1 MRIGWMY
8 KLVNPVRAIHSIAVI
23 AVLFGCSVSEALSQN
38 PKTVTP
44 LARTEADSSLIELR
58 DKRSALLVV
67 MRTGIV
73 NASDNEQ
80 EIIDK
85 VLKSDPTPRGRFQ
98 WVYGT
103 MSKKLNRYIRK
114 YGSLTAASDL
124 SEADFVLFFN
134 LLEFRR
140 ILDTTYPFGELFVIV
155 KGLPELRIPPRVIWR
170 SRKVLESSDAI
181 GDFIRELKLLR
192 GEE

>member
-1 MRIGWMY
+1 MF
-8 KLVNPVRAIHSIAVI
+8 KLVNRIRLFHSIAAI
-23 AVLFGCSVSEALSQN
+23 AVLSGCAVSDAFSQN

-44 LARTEADSSLIELR
+44 LARAEADSSLLELR

-73 NASDNEQ
+73 NASDNEG
-80 EIIDK
+80 EIIDML
-85 VLKSDPTPRGRFQ
+85 LKADPTPRGRFQ

-114 YGSLTAASDL
+114 YGSLTAASDI

-134 LLEFRR
+134 FLEFRR
-140 ILDTTYPFGELFVIV
+140 ILDTTYSFGELFVIV
-155 KGLPELRIPPRVIWR
+155 KGLPELRIPPRIIWR
-170 SRKVLESSDAI
+170 SQKVLESSDAI
-181 GDFIRELKLLR
+181 SQFIRELKLLR